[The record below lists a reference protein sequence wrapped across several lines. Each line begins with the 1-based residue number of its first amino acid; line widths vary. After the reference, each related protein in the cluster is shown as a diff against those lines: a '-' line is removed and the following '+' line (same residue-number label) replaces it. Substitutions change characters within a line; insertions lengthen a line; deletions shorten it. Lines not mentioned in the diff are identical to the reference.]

1 MISVPIRYICR
12 RCGTILYEYTR
23 VSEQYP
29 CGAPSPDAVARIYNY
44 VCPVCRAQLNPDT
57 TNSDWREHLIIKPAK
72 PKLEKR
78 RSSREHHIEAS
89 EEVKGV
95 RFISSSEFIIEEL

>member
-1 MISVPIRYICR
+1 MPIRYICR
-12 RCGTILYEYTR
+12 RCGTILYEYTN

-29 CGAPSPDAVARIYNY
+29 CGAPSPHEVARIYY
-44 VCPVCRAQLNPDT
+44 VCPVCGRRLKSNTSNP
-57 TNSDWREHLIIKPAK
+57 DWREHIIIKQAEHSK
-72 PKLEKR
+72 RGKR

>member
-1 MISVPIRYICR
+1 MPIRYICR
-12 RCGTILYEYTR
+12 KCGTILYEYTN

-29 CGAPSPDAVARIYNY
+29 CGAPSPNAVARIYNY

-72 PKLEKR
+72 TSKRKKHVRNSRTEKPT
-78 RSSREHHIEAS
+78 SDL
-89 EEVKGV
+89 KGV
-95 RFISSSEFIIEEL
+95 RFISGSEFIIEEL